1 MASDPHPV
9 LGKMVNAS
17 DAINQRFRAPH
28 LAARGTAWLPNEAC
42 VQSSIEGPSR
52 FSNLITFQDCQ
63 TILQIHRFHW
73 LPKQWD

>member
-28 LAARGTAWLPNEAC
+28 LAARGTAWLPNEA
-42 VQSSIEGPSR
+42 
-52 FSNLITFQDCQ
+52 
-63 TILQIHRFHW
+63 
-73 LPKQWD
+73 